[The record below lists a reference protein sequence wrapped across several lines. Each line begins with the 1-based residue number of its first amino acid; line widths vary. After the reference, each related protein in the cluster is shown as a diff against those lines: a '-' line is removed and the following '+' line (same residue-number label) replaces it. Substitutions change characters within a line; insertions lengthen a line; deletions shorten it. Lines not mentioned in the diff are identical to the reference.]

1 MELGKN
7 IAALRRERGLTQEQ
21 LGQMLNISGQAV
33 SKWENGGTPDA
44 EILPSIADRLGVT
57 IDTLYGRSHQPAE
70 DMVQTLFHWL
80 AAFPAEQRMDAL
92 FRLLCSTFQRP
103 YYVDDEALLKM
114 MEAVVQLP
122 IKSCYSTDVIH
133 HTKEQLWLRSE
144 LALPTGLQLG
154 VLAEDCPMFL
164 LLPEPEGGYGANLA
178 DNEQYRA
185 LFAALALPGALE
197 LLRFLYGREKST
209 AYSAEAIS
217 KASGVAMEDV
227 KAALTAMLKC
237 NLVSQSTVEL
247 TSGTTEIYTLHSR
260 NAFVPFLLLA
270 RWISDKTDSYF
281 CQWENRTA
289 PILKE
294 EGKEYEEQ

>member
-7 IAALRRERGLTQEQ
+7 IAVLRRERGLTQEQ
-21 LGQMLNISGQAV
+21 LGQLLNVSGQAV

-44 EILPSIADRLGVT
+44 EMLPSIADRLGVT
-57 IDTLYGRSHQPAE
+57 IDTLYGRSHQPTE
-70 DMVQTLFHWL
+70 DMAQTLAHWL
-80 AAFPAEQRMDAL
+80 AAFPAEQRMNAL

-114 MEAVVQLP
+114 MGAVVQLP

-197 LLRFLYGREKST
+197 LLRFLYGKKKST

-227 KAALTAMLKC
+227 QAALTAMLKC

-281 CQWENRTA
+281 CQWEDRTA

-294 EGKEYEEQ
+294 EGKEYEKQ

>member
-21 LGQMLNISGQAV
+21 LGQMLNVSGQAV
-33 SKWENGGTPDA
+33 SKWEKGGTPDA
-44 EILPSIADRLGVT
+44 EMLPSIADRLGVT
-57 IDTLYGRSHQPAE
+57 IDTLYGRDHQPTE
-70 DMVQTLFHWL
+70 DMAQTLTRWL
-80 AAFPAEQRMDAL
+80 AAIPAEQRMNAL

-103 YYVDDEALLKM
+103 YYVDDEALAKM
-114 MEAVVQLP
+114 MEAVFRLP
-122 IKSCYSTDVIH
+122 LKSCYSTGMIN
-133 HTKEQLWLRSE
+133 HTEEQLWLRSE
-144 LALPTGLQLG
+144 LALSTGLQLG

-164 LLPEPEGGYGANLA
+164 LLPEPEGGYGVNLA
-178 DNEQYRA
+178 DNENYRT

-197 LLRFLYGREKST
+197 LLRFLYGKEKGA

-227 KAALTAMLKC
+227 QTAFTAMLKC

-247 TSGTTEIYTLHSR
+247 ISGTTEIYALHSS

-270 RWISDKTDSYF
+270 RWIFDKTDSFF
-281 CQWENRTA
+281 CRWEDRAA

-294 EGKEYEEQ
+294 EGKEYGKQ

>member
-21 LGQMLNISGQAV
+21 LGQMLNVSGQAV

-44 EILPSIADRLGVT
+44 EMLPSIADHLGVT
-57 IDTLYGRSHQPAE
+57 IDTLYGRQRQPTE
-70 DMVQTLFHWL
+70 DMAQTLARWL
-80 AAFPAEQRMDAL
+80 AAIPAEQRMDSL

-103 YYVDDEALLKM
+103 YYIDDEILEKM
-114 MEAVVQLP
+114 MEAVAQLP
-122 IKSCYSTDVIH
+122 LKSCYSTDVIH
-133 HTKEQLWLRSE
+133 HTEQRLWLRSE
-144 LALPTGLQLG
+144 LALPAGLQLG

-178 DNEQYRA
+178 DNEQYRT

-197 LLRFLYGREKST
+197 LLRFLYGKKKNA

-217 KASGVAMEDV
+217 KASGVAPEDV
-227 KAALTAMLKC
+227 QAALTAMQKC

-247 TSGTTEIYTLHSR
+247 TSGTTEIYALHSS

-270 RWISDKTDSYF
+270 RWISDKTDSFF
-281 CQWENRTA
+281 CQWENRTE

-294 EGKEYEEQ
+294 EGKENGKR

>member
-21 LGQMLNISGQAV
+21 LGQMLNVSGQAV

-44 EILPSIADRLGVT
+44 EMLPSIADRLGVT
-57 IDTLYGRSHQPAE
+57 IDTLYGRSHQPTE
-70 DMVQTLFHWL
+70 DMAQTLARWL
-80 AAFPAEQRMDAL
+80 AAIPAEQRMDAL

-103 YYVDDEALLKM
+103 YYVDDEAITKM
-114 MEAVVQLP
+114 MEVVQVPL
-122 IKSCYSTDVIH
+122 KSCYSTDIIN
-133 HTKEQLWLRSE
+133 HTEEQLWLRSD
-144 LALPTGLQLG
+144 LALSAGLQLG
-154 VLAEDCPMFL
+154 VLAEDCPLFL

-178 DNEQYRA
+178 DNEQYRT

-209 AYSAEAIS
+209 AYSAEAVS

-227 KAALTAMLKC
+227 QTALAAMLKC
-237 NLVSQSTVEL
+237 NLVSRSKVEL
-247 TSGTTEIYTLHSR
+247 TSGTTEIYTLRNS

-270 RWISDKTDSYF
+270 RWIFDKNDSYF
-281 CQWENRTA
+281 CHWEERTA
-289 PILKE
+289 PILRE
-294 EGKEYEEQ
+294 EGREYEKQ